1 MYGVVNVRTG
11 LSSTTKSSSTTQGE
25 RTVHTVS
32 VGVSQKERKAS
43 QALGDEP
50 TVPYRELILEF
61 TLG

>member
-11 LSSTTKSSSTTQGE
+11 LSSTTKSSSATQGE

-32 VGVSQKERKAS
+32 VCVSQKERKAS

-50 TVPYRELILEF
+50 TVLYRELILEF
-61 TLG
+61 TLD